1 MPVIFIYSILVIWNQ
16 TSSYIHI
23 LGKMIW
29 VCQMNIKTNNQ
40 VVFYSIQGSTIKKF
54 LLLDFILGTGIYY
67 LVKIISSSILIGSI
81 GSFICTEGIKRL
93 SSKRLR

>member
-1 MPVIFIYSILVIWNQ
+1 M
-16 TSSYIHI
+16 
-23 LGKMIW
+23 
-29 VCQMNIKTNNQ
+29 CQMNIKTNNQ

-81 GSFICTEGIKRL
+81 GSFICTEGIKSYQANACVEKDVKVLLNKTR
-93 SSKRLR
+93 K